1 MLSLPK
7 NNTLT
12 KITMARAFH
21 CIGII
26 GKFGDPG
33 VGSAIHTLGE
43 YLQNRGLKVLLDEA
57 TAELVPEH
65 GFDTAERCEIGKQ
78 CDLAIAIGGDGTL
91 LNAARSLANCE
102 VPLLG
107 VNLGRL
113 GFLADISPDQM
124 IERLDEIL
132 SGHYLEEQ
140 RLLLHTVIL
149 RDGQPLDGSDAFND
163 VVLHKWN
170 ASRMIEFDTHIDGHF
185 VNTYRSD
192 GLIVATPTGSTAY
205 ALSSDG
211 PILHPTLDV
220 IVLVPICPHTMSNR
234 PVVVDGNSQIEIVV
248 RDITQSGAQL
258 SCDGQINL
266 SIQQGDLIKIYK
278 KHKCV
283 RLIHP
288 ASHNYYET
296 LRAKL
301 HWGEKL

>member
-1 MLSLPK
+1 M
-7 NNTLT
+7 T
-12 KITMARAFH
+12 RAFR

-33 VGSAIHTLGE
+33 VGPAIHTLSTHLRE
-43 YLQNRGLKVLLDEA
+43 RGLKVLLDEA
-57 TAELVPEH
+57 TAELVPGH
-65 GFDTAERCEIGKQ
+65 GLDTAERSEIGRQ
-78 CDLAIAIGGDGTL
+78 CDLAIVIGGDGTL
-91 LNAARSLANCE
+91 LNAARSLANHE

-124 IERLDEIL
+124 VERLDEIL
-132 SGHYLEEQ
+132 AGQYLEEQ
-140 RLLLHTVIL
+140 RLLLHTVIH
-149 RDGQPLDGSDAFND
+149 RGGQPLDGSDAFND

-170 ASRMIEFDTHIDGHF
+170 AARMIEFDTHIDGHF

-211 PILHPTLDV
+211 PILYPTLDV

-234 PVVVDGNSQIEIVV
+234 PIVVDGGSQIEIIV
-248 RDITQSGAQL
+248 RDIAQSGAQL

-266 SIQQGDLIKIYK
+266 GIQQGDRIKIYK
-278 KHKCV
+278 KHKCA

-288 ASHNYYET
+288 TNHNYYET

-301 HWGEKL
+301 RWGEKL